1 MNIKKLLLIISVSLV
16 SIGILVGAIVYV
28 CQNAADRDQMVFE
41 SELEAEM
48 EAYAIK
54 YPIVESL
61 PIIEHYYR
69 IDYGLCEQSD
79 GEFCLM
85 ISARP
90 GYIDEAEILL
100 RSLDGYSSKYK
111 IEYYDCDGFCDE

>member
-1 MNIKKLLLIISVSLV
+1 MNIKKLILIICVALV
-16 SIGILVGAIVYV
+16 GVGILAGAVVYV
-28 CQNAADRDQMVFE
+28 YRSAEDRDQTVFE

-90 GYIDEAEILL
+90 GYTDEAEILL